1 MSTMGDLDP
10 TETGEW
16 VDALSAVQQH
26 RGSERTNYLINR
38 LVDLSYGFLDPKV
51 RYR

>member
-16 VDALSAVQQH
+16 VDALMPNVDAAHISYDLLRMTALAV
-26 RGSERTNYLINR
+26 
-38 LVDLSYGFLDPKV
+38 VDADSHHNAA
-51 RYR
+51 